1 MNYQYKFI
9 KFTAKDEVS
18 KIESQLNEL
27 GSQGWKII
35 NFHPTSDLELGSKG
49 IFKNA
54 EPWDVGYAFVLVKE
68 SN

>member
-9 KFTAKDEVS
+9 KFTAKYEVS
-18 KIESQLNEL
+18 KIEADLNDL

-35 NFHPTSDLELGSKG
+35 NFQPTSDVELNPKG
-49 IFKNA
+49 IFKNK

-68 SN
+68 IN